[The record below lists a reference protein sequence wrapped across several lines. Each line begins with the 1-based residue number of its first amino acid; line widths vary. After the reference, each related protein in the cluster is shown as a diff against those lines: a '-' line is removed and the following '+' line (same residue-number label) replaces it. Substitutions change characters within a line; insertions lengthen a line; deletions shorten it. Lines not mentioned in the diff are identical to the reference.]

1 MESNQGTALLQQHST
16 AQQMLTDTKQ
26 FDMIMAM
33 ECMCFM
39 CCLFVVFVYAEF
51 DSLFLY
57 PSLFCWMEWVDL

>member
-33 ECMCFM
+33 ECMCL
-39 CCLFVVFVYAEF
+39 CVVCLLCLFYAEF